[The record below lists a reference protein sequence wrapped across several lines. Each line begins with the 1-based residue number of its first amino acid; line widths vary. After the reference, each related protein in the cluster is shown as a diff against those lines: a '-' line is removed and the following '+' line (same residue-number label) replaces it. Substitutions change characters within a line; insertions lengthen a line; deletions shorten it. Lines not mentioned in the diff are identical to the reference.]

1 MCSCGCGAELTDSM
15 YWATEI
21 CHIRWMSRQAR
32 PEPVTVRTYCGTTYT
47 ERTVLD
53 D

>member
-21 CHIRWMSRQAR
+21 CHIRWLSRQAR
-32 PEPVTVRTYCGTTYT
+32 TEQLRGRAYVGAAYRERLVT
-47 ERTVLD
+47 EE
-53 D
+53 